1 MLRQSRLEAGFAS
14 STTVSGRATFPGK
27 SYCWRGQKLVPLA
40 KCTALFRSQ
49 TQHLQ
54 SSARLLQGSGLHCR
68 RSGFFGDAR
77 LRFWDKSG
85 GHPGGTH
92 LIDRRQRSP
101 SYAPSSRYWR
111 ASGFRRFRSRVS
123 MHREAE
129 SDQDISVEIDSA
141 SGDNAGNNH
150 VGQHAPEQ
158 EASAN
163 SMASWLQFVQK
174 RRFPERL
181 RIVVLCFLAFLINNI
196 DRINLSVAILPMRH
210 EFGWSSTTV
219 GIIQSAFFWGYL
231 LTQLPGG
238 YLADRYG
245 GRSVLAFGV
254 VSWSLMTFVTPMAA
268 RSSLPILLGA
278 RALLGVGEGVAMPAM
293 NNLVSRWVPNQERSR
308 ALSLIYSGMYMGS
321 VIGLLLC
328 PLLMRNLGWQS
339 VFYVFGALGFV
350 WYFLWERFTSGS
362 SPKESK
368 IIDPQELE
376 YLRKQLGRRRNKETV
391 PTTVPAR
398 ARVPWKLLLSH
409 PATWAIMIGHFCCTW
424 GYFLLLAWL
433 PTYFNQ
439 ALGFDLNASAF
450 FSILPWLTMFVG
462 ANVSGWIADYLLST
476 RKFTTTAVRKMMQ
489 TIGFLGPASFLA
501 LVSSTQDPYSAV
513 IYMAAALGLASFSQ
527 SGIYSNHGDI
537 GPQYAG
543 ILLGMSN
550 TLATVP
556 GIVGVALTG
565 WILDVTAGTWS
576 IVFYTAIFFYLLGT
590 VVYNAFGT
598 GERVF

>member
-14 STTVSGRATFPGK
+14 STTVSGRAIFPGK
-27 SYCWRGQKLVPLA
+27 SYCWLGQKLVPLA

-92 LIDRRQRSP
+92 LSDRRQRSP

-219 GIIQSAFFWGYL
+219 GIIQSAFFWGY
-231 LTQLPGG
+231 PG
-238 YLADRYG
+238 
-245 GRSVLAFGV
+245 
-254 VSWSLMTFVTPMAA
+254 
-268 RSSLPILLGA
+268 
-278 RALLGVGEGVAMPAM
+278 
-293 NNLVSRWVPNQERSR
+293 
-308 ALSLIYSGMYMGS
+308 ALSSA
-321 VIGLLLC
+321 
-328 PLLMRNLGWQS
+328 QS
-339 VFYVFGALGFV
+339 HLQRHVHGKCD
-350 WYFLWERFTSGS
+350 R
-362 SPKESK
+362 
-368 IIDPQELE
+368 
-376 YLRKQLGRRRNKETV
+376 
-391 PTTVPAR
+391 
-398 ARVPWKLLLSH
+398 
-409 PATWAIMIGHFCCTW
+409 
-424 GYFLLLAWL
+424 
-433 PTYFNQ
+433 
-439 ALGFDLNASAF
+439 
-450 FSILPWLTMFVG
+450 
-462 ANVSGWIADYLLST
+462 
-476 RKFTTTAVRKMMQ
+476 
-489 TIGFLGPASFLA
+489 
-501 LVSSTQDPYSAV
+501 
-513 IYMAAALGLASFSQ
+513 AAALPAVDAKPWLAEC
-527 SGIYSNHGDI
+527 
-537 GPQYAG
+537 
-543 ILLGMSN
+543 LLRVRGTRICLVFFVG
-550 TLATVP
+550 TLYQ
-556 GIVGVALTG
+556 
-565 WILDVTAGTWS
+565 WIITEGK
-576 IVFYTAIFFYLLGT
+576 
-590 VVYNAFGT
+590 
-598 GERVF
+598 